1 MKENLNLRK
10 NLRMKSL
17 NMRDLEWAMGEA
29 LMEAEE
35 AGKRD
40 EVPIGACLIDPQ
52 GKIISKAGNNKE
64 QTKNPTGHAE
74 IAVISQ
80 ASELLGDWRL
90 SDYTLVVTLEPCLMC
105 MGALWQSRISRLV
118 FGAYDPKGGAIS
130 LSYNLHKDRRLNHA
144 FPVMG
149 GVRHYE
155 CSRILSQFFKQKRSR
170 YKYKH
175 SEY

>member
-1 MKENLNLRK
+1 MKP
-10 NLRMKSL
+10 L

-40 EVPIGACLIDPQ
+40 EVPIGACLVDSQ

-80 ASELLGDWRL
+80 ACETIGDWRL
-90 SDYTLVVTLEPCLMC
+90 TDYTVVVTLEPCLMC
-105 MGALWQSRISRLV
+105 MGALWQARIGRLV
-118 FGAYDPKGGAIS
+118 FGAYDPKGGALS
-130 LSYNLHKDRRLNHA
+130 LSYDVHQDKRLNHS
-144 FPVMG
+144 FPVVG

-155 CSRILSQFFKQKRSR
+155 CSRLLSQFFKQKRSQ

-175 SEY
+175 PEY